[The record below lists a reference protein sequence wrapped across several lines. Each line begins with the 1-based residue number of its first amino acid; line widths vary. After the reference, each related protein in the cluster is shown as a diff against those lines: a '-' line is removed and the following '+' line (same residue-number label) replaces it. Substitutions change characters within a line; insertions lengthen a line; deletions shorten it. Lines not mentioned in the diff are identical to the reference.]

1 MEKIEKPLTDED
13 KLMGK
18 TEPEY
23 YTVTELNAFTNKVV
37 YEVTNLELNNKP
49 TLLYGNMIDA
59 FVDEEARK
67 ELEKGA
73 MEVTSKVRKSGDKV
87 IDKGYLI
94 KVVQKKE
101 DEEKTV
107 SKMETVEETHKPRR
121 RTRA

>member
-23 YTVTELNAFTNKVV
+23 YTVTELNAFTRKVV

-73 MEVTSKVRKSGDKV
+73 DEVKS
-87 IDKGYLI
+87 KGYLI

-101 DEEKTV
+101 DEEETI